1 MSRKTIPKL
10 LKTSMDSNGGRLKAY
25 PDSTVDLW
33 DQNFVNGQY
42 VIAYEINGGLDPDL
56 IDMLPKVSL
65 CFKY

>member
-42 VIAYEINGGLDPDL
+42 VIAYQINEWLDPDL
-56 IDMLPKVSL
+56 IDMLPKVSH
-65 CFKY
+65 CFKC

>member
-10 LKTSMDSNGGRLKAY
+10 LKTSMNSNGGRMKAF

-33 DQNFVNGQY
+33 DQNFVNGEY
-42 VIAYEINGGLDPDL
+42 VIAYEMDGNLDPDL

-65 CFKY
+65 FFKY